1 MDDFLRSNCTSI
13 EQEYILLHQSD
24 IGVDDNDEA
33 TASRLQAGARKESA
47 RLPTV
52 QQQGMTACST
62 DQNRQFDRGRSR
74 VNSFT
79 FLKR

>member
-1 MDDFLRSNCTSI
+1 MDGFLRSNCTSP

-24 IGVDDNDEA
+24 IGVDANEKA
-33 TASRLQAGARKESA
+33 TASKVQAGAREESEI
-47 RLPTV
+47 LPIG
-52 QQQGMTACST
+52 QQQGMTAGST

-79 FLKR
+79 FL